1 MSNGDPLVQ
10 NPSVSQLSPAQIAPP
25 EQALRQGHRT
35 PESVV
40 PSDELLRGNRSV
52 DISHNGSVYRL
63 QATRLGKLI
72 LTK

>member
-1 MSNGDPLVQ
+1 MHIRPDALLSRAEP
-10 NPSVSQLSPAQIAPP
+10 PSA
-25 EQALRQGHRT
+25 GK
-35 PESVV
+35 VV
-40 PSDELLRGNRSV
+40 PQAGCTPARTVQSDELLRGKRSV

>member
-1 MSNGDPLVQ
+1 MQ
-10 NPSVSQLSPAQIAPP
+10 NQSVSQPSPAQVASP
-25 EQALRQGHRT
+25 EPSLSQGRRT

-52 DISHNGSVYRL
+52 DIKHNGSVYRL
-63 QATRLGKLI
+63 HATRSGKLI